1 MKRVLTILL
10 VCSLICVLCVSS
22 FAAEV
27 SYTDDG
33 YSYKKTENG
42 ITITGFRGTSE
53 NLYIPTTIGEE
64 KVTAIGK
71 KAFAGN
77 KSIKVVTI
85 PQSVTTIEDGAFND
99 CTGIITINIYAT
111 NLNGCSEKGTFNR
124 AGTANGHDGIG
135 VNIGKAVT
143 IIPDYIF
150 YANTKSESA
159 NIKSVYVMPYKS
171 SGTIETVGS
180 INPYRPEGIEI
191 GKKAFGNSTIE
202 SMSFSEEAPKT
213 IAEDAFENA
222 ELTVNYQE
230 AEPTW
235 KAFEKGNYGGK
246 VVWSGE
252 SFDWSEQVTSF
263 EDIPKDAYYKD
274 AVAWAVEKGIT
285 AGTGKNQFSPNADC
299 TRAQVVTFL
308 WKASNSPEPKTT
320 NNPFSDVKTTDYF
333 YKSVL
338 WAVEKGITVGTSKT
352 TFSPNAACTRGQI
365 VTFLWRDADSPDP
378 GTVENPFTDIKDDE
392 FLKQPVLWAYENKIT
407 AGTSKTT
414 FSPSD
419 VCTRAQ
425 TITFLYNSK
434 AAS

>member
-135 VNIGKAVT
+135 VNIGKAVGEIQT
-143 IIPDYIF
+143 LLNTLRGGRDIHDAPDPRLGKRPDEGLSVVVKSFIIVMRM
-150 YANTKSESA
+150 
-159 NIKSVYVMPYKS
+159 SVKYH
-171 SGTIETVGS
+171 
-180 INPYRPEGIEI
+180 
-191 GKKAFGNSTIE
+191 
-202 SMSFSEEAPKT
+202 SFSSSKKT
-213 IAEDAFENA
+213 
-222 ELTVNYQE
+222 L
-230 AEPTW
+230 
-235 KAFEKGNYGGK
+235 
-246 VVWSGE
+246 
-252 SFDWSEQVTSF
+252 
-263 EDIPKDAYYKD
+263 
-274 AVAWAVEKGIT
+274 
-285 AGTGKNQFSPNADC
+285 
-299 TRAQVVTFL
+299 
-308 WKASNSPEPKTT
+308 
-320 NNPFSDVKTTDYF
+320 
-333 YKSVL
+333 
-338 WAVEKGITVGTSKT
+338 
-352 TFSPNAACTRGQI
+352 
-365 VTFLWRDADSPDP
+365 
-378 GTVENPFTDIKDDE
+378 
-392 FLKQPVLWAYENKIT
+392 NKCLH
-407 AGTSKTT
+407 
-414 FSPSD
+414 F
-419 VCTRAQ
+419 
-425 TITFLYNSK
+425 
-434 AAS
+434 